1 MQGCKSLARSGMPES
16 IFVLAILP
24 SVNRPHGSPSGFYY
38 FVTNKHMVKKETI
51 KPLLLKE
58 KDERVFYFNSIRLF
72 AIFAI
77 QLFSFG

>member
-1 MQGCKSLARSGMPES
+1 
-16 IFVLAILP
+16 
-24 SVNRPHGSPSGFYY
+24 
-38 FVTNKHMVKKETI
+38 MVKKETI